1 MLNVENKHNI
11 SDTLVQALDTSVNEI
26 STITNSHCTELAKF
40 RDNYTI
46 DQQSVNAE
54 LKVVTEGVQEQQK
67 EIQNLDEKVD
77 QLDIRL
83 TTNIDES
90 RKELKES
97 MVDSKN
103 DLKAGLERMESL
115 FGMIMTR
122 FDSPS
127 NLQCVTNAPINSIH
141 TAHINQ
147 QKSSFSIESADQRLE
162 RQHHHFSNEHHT
174 GETQAC
180 IKRSHEPTNN
190 VISHSIPFSIPNNT
204 VSSPSRSPKKKRQ
217 NTQYSNEGDIADALS
232 KPIAADDVSMDSPV
246 HNTRL
251 ITDPTDLYT
260 NGYHS
265 LRERIIDSTS
275 PRTPPTDNYD
285 ESHDP

>member
-1 MLNVENKHNI
+1 MLKINI
-11 SDTLVQALDTSVNEI
+11 ILVIRWFKL
-26 STITNSHCTELAKF
+26 
-40 RDNYTI
+40 
-46 DQQSVNAE
+46 
-54 LKVVTEGVQEQQK
+54 
-67 EIQNLDEKVD
+67 QNLDEKVD

-127 NLQCVTNAPINSIH
+127 NVQCVTNAPINSIH
-141 TAHINQ
+141 TVHINQ
-147 QKSSFSIESADQRLE
+147 QNSSTSIESADQRLE
-162 RQHHHFSNEHHT
+162 RQHHHFSTEQHT

-190 VISHSIPFSIPNNT
+190 VNSHSIPFSIPNNT

-217 NTQYSNEGDIADALS
+217 NTQYSIEGDIADALS
-232 KPIAADDVSMDSPV
+232 KPIASDDVSMDSPV

-251 ITDPTDLYT
+251 ITDPNDLYT

-275 PRTPPTDNYD
+275 QSTPPTDNYD

>member
-1 MLNVENKHNI
+1 L
-11 SDTLVQALDTSVNEI
+11 T
-26 STITNSHCTELAKF
+26 
-40 RDNYTI
+40 
-46 DQQSVNAE
+46 AE
-54 LKVVTEGVQEQQK
+54 LKVVTEGIQKRQK

-127 NLQCVTNAPINSIH
+127 NVQRVSNAPISSSH

-147 QKSSFSIESADQRLE
+147 QKPSVSIESADQRLE
-162 RQHHHFSNEHHT
+162 QQYHHFSTEQHT

-190 VISHSIPFSIPNNT
+190 VNSHSIPFSIPNNT

-217 NTQYSNEGDIADALS
+217 NTQYSNEGDIADVLS
-232 KPIAADDVSMDSPV
+232 KSIASADVSMDSPV

-251 ITDPTDLYT
+251 ITHTTKHYP

-265 LRERIIDSTS
+265 LRKHVIDSTS
-275 PRTPPTDNYD
+275 PSTPPTDNYD